1 MATAET
7 PNGNCTVAK
16 SNDYSCHLRIE
27 PIIRHI
33 FFGKSLTKNPIFFS
47 DLSDFVGFVRRCE
60 MILRASCLDSIY
72 SMCMEKKILQLHIS
86 YFRKKVAEF
95 SAIRSG
101 MWKKRGVEREH
112 VWYVVNG
119 KRVKDHLTDSAEG
132 KKLLFYMDVCKSYK
146 DILFKL
152 ESEWNEE
159 YGGSCP
165 TINIPNYGMSPRRQ
179 MFERLVERSNKK
191 KFINPVIYND
201 QKYRSK
207 LESDFAR
214 IMDDNGIL
222 YKYEPGVITY
232 NGKRRCPD
240 FVIYLPW
247 IDLIILVE
255 LFGKCEDPE
264 YLPTIRERMGDYIG
278 SGWIPG
284 FNMLAMY
291 YSDKTP
297 YDPKMV
303 MEEIGLI
310 EYREYILKYGGES
323 QAL

>member
-1 MATAET
+1 MS
-7 PNGNCTVAK
+7 VVR
-16 SNDYSCHLRIE
+16 DYSVL
-27 PIIRHI
+27 PIW
-33 FFGKSLTKNPIFFS
+33 FFGKTLTKISNIFS
-47 DLSDFVGFVRRCE
+47 DLLVFVVFVRRCE
-60 MILRASCLDSIY
+60 TILRAIY
-72 SMCMEKKILQLHIS
+72 IDRIYTLCMEKENYWMHIS
-86 YFRKKVAEF
+86 YFRKKVTEL
-95 SAIRSG
+95 SSIRC
-101 MWKKRGVEREH
+101 GVWIRNGVANRH
-112 VWYVVNG
+112 VWYVSNG
-119 KRVKDHLTDSAEG
+119 KRVKEHLADSAEG
-132 KKLLFYMDVCKSYK
+132 KQLLLYMDVCRSYK
-146 DILFKL
+146 KILYKL
-152 ESEWNEE
+152 ESEWSDE
-159 YGGSCP
+159 YGGDCP

-179 MFERLVERSNKK
+179 MFERLVERSNKRE
-191 KFINPVIYND
+191 FTNPVIYRE

-214 IMDDNGIL
+214 IMDENGIL
-222 YKYEPGVITY
+222 YKYEPEIITY

-247 IDLIILVE
+247 IDLMILVE
-255 LFGKCEDPE
+255 LFGKCEAPD
-264 YLPTIRERMGDYIG
+264 YLPTIQERIGDYIG
-278 SGWIPG
+278 SGWMPG